1 MLDVR
6 CVLFC
11 LIAFLFLLA
20 MKCPPLSLFSVF
32 FFFFTCARSRFFAP
46 TPLFPSNSTSLNYL
60 CKSKVVGGGG
70 GHGQRN
76 RNEPFNYS
84 SQA

>member
-70 GHGQRN
+70 HGQRN